1 MKLIIIFGVILLFCS
16 SIFCDTNAPYD
27 FNVNGA
33 DWGKI
38 FKDCA
43 MESIKVQSI

>member
-16 SIFCDTNAPYD
+16 RLFCNTNAPYD
-27 FNVNGA
+27 YKVNGA

-38 FKDCA
+38 FQDCA
-43 MESIKVQSI
+43 VEAIKV